1 MARKEPERQPDKR
14 AELGEAELAVLRVL
28 WDHGPQTVREVMER
42 LHERGRRVAYT
53 TVLTFLARLE
63 QKGSVTS
70 DKTDLAYVYRAKTSR
85 SSVTKTRVKALLE
98 ELYDGAA
105 GPVVMHLVESNR
117 LTSDELS
124 QLRRL
129 IDDLDPD
136 AKQSPGNT

>member
-1 MARKEPERQPDKR
+1 MRRKEPERPPER
-14 AELGEAELAVLRVL
+14 SVELGEAELAVLRVL
-28 WDHGPQTVREVMER
+28 WDHGPQTVREVMEH

-70 DKTDLAYVYRAKTSR
+70 DKKDMAYVYRAKASR
-85 SSVTKTRVKALLE
+85 STVTKTRVKALLE

-105 GPVVMHLVESNR
+105 GPVVMHLVENER

-124 QLRRL
+124 KLRKL
-129 IDDLDPD
+129 IDDLDRH
-136 AKQSPGNT
+136 